1 MPLIEEISADI
12 NSKEI
17 INQQLQKIISDPI
30 FAVSNILRRF
40 LSFIV
45 EETLAGHS
53 NQLKEYTIGV
63 KVLNKPTDFQPQKDA
78 IVRIHAGRLRRALSH
93 YYKKTGSEES
103 IRISIPKGSYIPVF
117 GDKSEELPEEY
128 NELHAELAQVFKKST
143 VFAVLPFRHFEKDR
157 VKAVFADG
165 LGVQL
170 SGVLT
175 GFENISVIAYYS
187 MRSLVDRVSDVKEVA
202 SAVGAHYVI
211 TGDMQSQEDCVRINV
226 QLINTDTNEQTWSE
240 MYECKLSASTMF
252 DMQDN
257 IVKQVTSSIGDYY
270 GFTKRKPIKKLV
282 MAVA

>member
-1 MPLIEEISADI
+1 MPLIEEISADKM
-12 NSKEI
+12 SKEI
-17 INQQLQKIISDPI
+17 IHHQLQKIISDPI

-93 YYKKTGSEES
+93 YYKKTGNEES
-103 IRISIPKGSYIPVF
+103 VRISIPKGSYVPVF
-117 GDKSEELPEEY
+117 GDKPEEFPEDY
-128 NELHAELAQVFKKST
+128 NVLHAELPQAIKKSI
-143 VFAVLPFRHFEKDR
+143 VFAVLPFRHFENDR
-157 VKAVFADG
+157 LKALFADG

-187 MRSLVDRVSDVKEVA
+187 MRSLVDRISDVKEVA
-202 SAVGAHYVI
+202 SAVGAQYVI

-226 QLINTDTNEQTWSE
+226 QLINIETNEQIWSE
-240 MYECKLSASTMF
+240 MYECKLSTSTMF
-252 DMQDN
+252 DMQDH
-257 IVKQVTSSIGDYY
+257 IVKQVTTSISDYY
-270 GFTKRKPIKKLV
+270 GFIKRKPVKKLV